1 MTKSHSLMREPDY
14 QIRMGGL
21 EQKIKELQKQLTE
34 QKKLVRF
41 WEAAM
46 EIIEDEFKVDVKK
59 KYLTEYQRNELRKI
73 ENRSKK

>member
-1 MTKSHSLMREPDY
+1 MREPDY

-73 ENRSKK
+73 EKRSKK